1 MARRHMD
8 LGIPLTREQW
18 EQLGRGAESRPDF
31 GVLRW
36 TPAEFDLIHVAMRED
51 EAPVGWGSVVPRADA
66 PVSDREVARFRFNDG
81 RPYAEIDAPSA
92 PMPPIITASERQAL
106 EQALER
112 WVRRRWRLLLRDSG
126 LRYERGASPAEEANA
141 PGPTAGA

>member
-1 MARRHMD
+1 MARRTLD

-18 EQLGRGAESRPDF
+18 EQLGRSAESRPDF

-36 TPAEFDLIHVAMRED
+36 TPAESDLIHVAMRED

-66 PVSDREVARFRFNDG
+66 PVSDHEVARFRWNDG
-81 RPYAEIDAPSA
+81 RPYAEIDAPPA
-92 PMPPIITASERQAL
+92 PMPPVITASERQAL

-112 WVRRRWRLLLRDSG
+112 WVRRRWQLLLRESG
-126 LRYERGASPAEEANA
+126 LRYDRGAGTIDETSARPAS
-141 PGPTAGA
+141 GT

>member
-1 MARRHMD
+1 MARRNLD

-18 EQLGRGAESRPDF
+18 EQLGRSAESRPDF

-66 PVSDREVARFRFNDG
+66 PVSDREVARFRWNEG
-81 RPYAEIDAPSA
+81 RPFAAIDAPSA
-92 PMPPIITASERQAL
+92 PMPPIVTASERQAL
-106 EQALER
+106 EAALER
-112 WVRRRWRLLLRDSG
+112 WVRRRWQLLLRESG
-126 LRYERGASPAEEANA
+126 VRYERALTADEASAPRPAA
-141 PGPTAGA
+141 GP